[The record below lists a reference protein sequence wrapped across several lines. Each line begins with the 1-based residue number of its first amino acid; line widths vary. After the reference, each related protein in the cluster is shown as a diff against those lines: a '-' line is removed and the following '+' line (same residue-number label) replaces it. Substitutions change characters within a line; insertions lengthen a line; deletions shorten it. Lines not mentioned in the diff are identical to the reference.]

1 MDSDLPSQDIKN
13 PHYNPFPAKEH
24 PVCSVGRII
33 TIPPLSES
41 EINVRP
47 LRVTDDIKL
56 CFRTKS
62 RRISTT
68 AMNRRNPIRKYL
80 DFNSKRYRTSL
91 SGTC

>member
-1 MDSDLPSQDIKN
+1 MDSDLPSQDIKY
-13 PHYNPFPAKEH
+13 PHYNPKEY

-33 TIPPLSES
+33 TIPPLSET

-62 RRISTT
+62 CRISTT

-91 SGTC
+91 SDTC